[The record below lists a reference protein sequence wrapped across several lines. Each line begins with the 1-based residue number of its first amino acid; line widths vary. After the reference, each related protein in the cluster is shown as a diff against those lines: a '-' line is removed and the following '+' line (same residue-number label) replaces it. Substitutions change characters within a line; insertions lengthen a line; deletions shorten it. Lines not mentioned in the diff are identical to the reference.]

1 MLKLQDITRVYSEG
15 DTRVQALRGI
25 SLEFGESEFA
35 AILGPSG
42 CGKTTLLNIIGGL
55 DQYTSGDLI
64 IRGKTTR
71 EFTERDW
78 DTYRNHSVG
87 FVFQSYNLIP
97 HQTALS
103 NVELALTLSGVSRE
117 ERRRRAIEALEQVG
131 LGDQLK
137 KKPNQMSGGQMQ
149 RVAIARA
156 LVNDPEVLLA
166 DEPTGALDS
175 DTSIQVMDILRKV
188 SRDRLV
194 IMVTHNPELAN
205 QYATRIIRLLDGQ
218 IVSDSRTSVG
228 DTQTE
233 APEAAQNQRKTSMN
247 FLTALSL
254 SLNNLMTKKG
264 RTILTAFAGSIGII
278 GIALILSLSNGVNRY
293 IERVQ
298 RDTLSSY
305 PLEIDERT
313 VDMTDTMAGLL
324 DMDLSEGDR
333 ENGKVYS
340 GGRLT
345 QMMSSWMSG
354 ITENDLGP
362 FKAWLESPETGMD
375 QYVSGISYEYDTPLL
390 LYRTDLEAPLQV
402 NPSTVMEAT
411 GMTDMINI
419 FPGTGTGIQE
429 TMMNTTMRRLN
440 VFSELLDNEELLRS
454 QYTVVTG
461 RFPRAKDEVV
471 ILLNSRN
478 ELSDYCLYSLGLRD
492 QSELKDQFQGLMRGE
507 AIESEEMVFSYED
520 LMSLRFRLLINTDR
534 YTRSG
539 SLWVDS
545 SGDPEFLSQKL
556 SEALELRVVGI
567 LRPAEGSLV
576 AETGGIGYLRELME
590 DLLLQ
595 VRSSEIAQE
604 QLSNPETDIF
614 TGHPFSAVAQ
624 DALTLLDSMEVE
636 DFLALLEEK
645 GLIPAGMIPKQF
657 RSFLTKDLLKQF
669 VGKGVMMISG
679 NTLEA
684 NLEKIG
690 ISDPTQP
697 ATILIYPKNFESK
710 KKITQLIE
718 GYNMEAGERKAV
730 HYTDYVGLMM
740 DSVTTIVNAISYVL
754 VAFVAISLI
763 VSSIMIGIITYISV
777 LERTKEIGILR
788 AIGASRKDISRV
800 FNAETLIIGFAA
812 GVMGILVTLGLT
824 VIANIILGN
833 LTGIPDIAALPPL
846 AGVILV
852 LISMVLTL
860 IAGIIPSRIASR
872 KNPVAALR
880 TE

>member
-71 EFTERDW
+71 EFNERDW

-233 APEAAQNQRKTSMN
+233 APETAQNLRKTSMN

-375 QYVSGISYEYDTPLL
+375 QYVSSISYEYDTPLL

-520 LMSLRFRLLINTDR
+520 LMSLRFRLLVNTDR

-690 ISDPTQP
+690 ISDPAKP
-697 ATILIYPKNFESK
+697 AAILIYPKNFESK

-824 VIANIILGN
+824 VIANIILVN